1 MLKHQD
7 FATINGTRLYF
18 EIAGSG
24 QPLVLIHGFTL
35 DLRMWDDQFERLTR
49 EFQVIRYDMRGF
61 GQSAPPT
68 GERYAHADD
77 LRDLLDHLRVDK
89 AHLVGLSKGGAIALD
104 FTLAYPRRVNK
115 LVLIDTV
122 ERVNEAILQFLNA
135 SLVSAC

>member
-24 QPLVLIHGFTL
+24 QPLVLLHGFTL
-35 DLRMWDDQFERLTR
+35 DTRMWDDQFEPLTR

-61 GQSAPPT
+61 GQSGPPAS
-68 GERYAHADD
+68 ERYAHADD

-135 SLVSAC
+135 S